1 MTALW
6 QDRQIAQQAA
16 EKLKVFAQPQRLM
29 ILSALL
35 AHRELSVSAIDEAT
49 GIGQPALSQQ
59 LAELRKASLVETR
72 REAKQIHYRLA
83 DDLTTLCAHS
93 IETVFGQ
100 PPSAQISDAQS
111 SDTQSS
117 DTPPSTV
124 QPDGAAK
131 ANTATPPAQAFSAAA
146 LGSAAAFALILG

>member
-35 AHRELSVSAIDEAT
+35 AHDELSVSAIDEAT

-111 SDTQSS
+111 SDV
-117 DTPPSTV
+117 PPSTA

>member
-1 MTALW
+1 MNALW
-6 QDRQIAQQAA
+6 TDKQAAQQAA
-16 EKLKVFAQPQRLM
+16 EKLKIFAQPQRLM

-83 DDLTTLCAHS
+83 DDLTEICAHS
-93 IETVFGQ
+93 IEMVFGHPTIDQ
-100 PPSAQISDAQS
+100 PQKNSSSSAASAPSAAS
-111 SDTQSS
+111 SPYGT
-117 DTPPSTV
+117 
-124 QPDGAAK
+124 
-131 ANTATPPAQAFSAAA
+131 
-146 LGSAAAFALILG
+146 AAAFARIID